1 MTSKDNRSADAA
13 PSTSSDRLLRERAEE
28 VVREN
33 AISSPEGQEPLS
45 LQETRHTLQEL
56 RVHQIEL
63 EMQNEELRRTQ
74 VELDRE
80 RERYFDLYDLAP
92 VGYCTIYET
101 GMIKEANLTAGNLLG
116 VTRSALVRQPFTAFI
131 QKEDLDIYYL
141 HNKPLFETGAPQVY
155 ELRMV
160 KKDTV
165 PFWAR
170 LEATRAEDADGT
182 MLCRVTVTDITKRKK
197 AEEEIKSNLEELKRS
212 KALIQQSNSLL
223 EAIMASPNNIVVFAL
238 DKDYRYLAFNQN
250 HQKTMLA
257 IWGADIEI
265 GANMLDYITYP
276 ADRNKAKLN
285 FDRALA
291 GEHFVIIEAYGDDDL
306 QRRYYEDHYSPIR
319 EEGNSFIGLTVFLF
333 DITDRRIMEKALQES
348 EQRFRHVSELITDFA
363 YSCIKSPDGPFKIDW
378 LTGAVEKITGYTANE
393 IRDLTCWR
401 PLVIED
407 DLPLFDHDVVGLA
420 PGEWARSEIR
430 IRKKDGEIVWLA
442 SFAQCFTD
450 QHLPAYHRIYGAC
463 RDITERKLAE
473 AYREMGREVL
483 QILNAPGDMSD
494 AMQSILATLKTQTG
508 FHAVGISLQDGED
521 FPYFAQEGFS
531 RDLLRTENTLMCRDK
546 DGSVRLECTCG
557 LIISGKTDPTHPFF
571 TPGGSFWIND
581 SSLLLHLA
589 SDQDPRLHPRNN
601 CIHQGYASMALVP
614 IRNQD
619 KIVGLIQFNDRRKGR
634 FTLDSIELLEGI
646 ASHIGEALMR
656 RSADEALRVS
666 EEKFKKAF
674 FTSPDL
680 VSISRLNDG
689 MFVSVN
695 KGFTEITGYKEED
708 IIGKTSL
715 EINIWKD
722 LEDRRMIVEE
732 LQATGEV
739 RDYEARFITKKG
751 EIYGLMSASI
761 IELDG
766 VPHILNITRDITER
780 KRAEQALVKKSE
792 DLARSNADLAQ
803 FAYVASHDLQEPL
816 RTITRFVQLLE
827 KRYHGKLDQDADEF
841 IGFVVSGTKRMQ
853 QIIDDL
859 LAYSRVNTRREPPHI
874 MKIDDAIQ
882 RAMQNINYVQ
892 EEAGGT
898 IIYGEM
904 PSIIA
909 DETQMTQLFQN
920 LIGNALK
927 FHGEEAPRVEISA
940 LRKGDDWIFSVRDN
954 GIGIDPQY
962 KDRIFEIFQRLHTCE
977 EYPGTGIGL
986 AIAKKIV
993 ERHRG
998 HIWVESQPGEGSTFN
1013 FTLPVDAKNA
1023 GVISAKDNVR
1033 QNGYSTGRR

>member
-463 RDITERKLAE
+463 RDITERK
-473 AYREMGREVL
+473 
-483 QILNAPGDMSD
+483 
-494 AMQSILATLKTQTG
+494 
-508 FHAVGISLQDGED
+508 H
-521 FPYFAQEGFS
+521 
-531 RDLLRTENTLMCRDK
+531 
-546 DGSVRLECTCG
+546 
-557 LIISGKTDPTHPFF
+557 
-571 TPGGSFWIND
+571 
-581 SSLLLHLA
+581 
-589 SDQDPRLHPRNN
+589 
-601 CIHQGYASMALVP
+601 
-614 IRNQD
+614 
-619 KIVGLIQFNDRRKGR
+619 
-634 FTLDSIELLEGI
+634 
-646 ASHIGEALMR
+646 
-656 RSADEALRVS
+656 
-666 EEKFKKAF
+666 
-674 FTSPDL
+674 
-680 VSISRLNDG
+680 
-689 MFVSVN
+689 
-695 KGFTEITGYKEED
+695 
-708 IIGKTSL
+708 
-715 EINIWKD
+715 
-722 LEDRRMIVEE
+722 
-732 LQATGEV
+732 
-739 RDYEARFITKKG
+739 
-751 EIYGLMSASI
+751 
-761 IELDG
+761 
-766 VPHILNITRDITER
+766 
-780 KRAEQALVKKSE
+780 AEQALVKKSE

-827 KRYHGKLDQDADEF
+827 KRYQGKLDQDADEF
-841 IGFVVSGTKRMQ
+841 IGFIVGGTKRMQ
-853 QIIDDL
+853 QIINDL
-859 LAYSRVNTRREPPHI
+859 LAYSRVNTRREPPNI
-874 MKIDDAIQ
+874 VKIDDEIQ
-882 RAMQNINYVQ
+882 RAMQNINYVL
-892 EEAGGT
+892 EESGGT

-909 DETQMTQLFQN
+909 DESQMTQLFQN
-920 LIGNALK
+920 MIGNALK
-927 FHGEEAPRVEISA
+927 FRGEEAPRVEISA
-940 LRKGDDWIFSVRDN
+940 VRKGDDWIFSVRDN

-993 ERHRG
+993 ERHQG
-998 HIWVESQPGEGSTFN
+998 HIWVDSQPGKGSTFN

-1023 GVISAKDNVR
+1023 
-1033 QNGYSTGRR
+1033 